1 MLALVQMRE
10 HQNEKIKMTKQNN
23 KRSISVYAHWF
34 GMEKP
39 LLMGTLHSDRLK
51 GKEVFSFEYIDHWLQ
66 SGPAQLLDPSLQL
79 YSGLHYLNEE
89 QDNFGIFL
97 DSSPDRWGRI
107 LMRRREAAIARADER
122 DERKLFETDY
132 LLGVYDGHRMGA
144 LRFKL
149 EEDGPFLND
158 NKNMASPPWGSLR
171 ELEQISLRL
180 EDDDV
185 IDDPEYLKWLSMLI
199 APGASLGGARPK
211 ASIVDNDGDLWIAK
225 FPSRNDQGDIGGWEI
240 VTYELA
246 ILAGINMAESKA
258 QKFSSDY
265 YTFLTKRFD
274 RGSDEQR
281 IHFASAMTMLGY
293 IDGQDHAD
301 GASYLELVDFIQ
313 NNGAHVDIDL
323 EELWRRIVFS
333 ICVTNT
339 DDHLRNH
346 GFLLTNEGW
355 VLSPAYDI
363 NPVETGTGLKLNIS
377 DEDNSLDLNLA
388 MEVCEYFRLS
398 EKRATEIVDE
408 VLNAISSWK
417 EVATKYGI
425 SRVEQELKA
434 IAFKTTKIRS

>member
-1 MLALVQMRE
+1 
-10 HQNEKIKMTKQNN
+10 
-23 KRSISVYAHWF
+23 
-34 GMEKP
+34 
-39 LLMGTLHSDRLK
+39 
-51 GKEVFSFEYIDHWLQ
+51 
-66 SGPAQLLDPSLQL
+66 
-79 YSGLHYLNEE
+79 
-89 QDNFGIFL
+89 
-97 DSSPDRWGRI
+97 
-107 LMRRREAAIARADER
+107 MRRREAAFARNENR
-122 DERKLFETDY
+122 EEKKLFETDY

-149 EEDGPFLND
+149 EDDGPFLND
-158 NKNMASPPWGSLR
+158 NKNMASPPWTSLR

-211 ASIVDNDGDLWIAK
+211 ASIVDNDGNLWIAK

-274 RGSDEQR
+274 RGNNGQR
-281 IHFASAMTMLGY
+281 IHFASAMTILGY

-313 NNGAHVDIDL
+313 KNGANVDQDL
-323 EELWRRIVFS
+323 EQLWRRIVFS

-346 GFLLTNEGW
+346 GFLLTNDGW

-363 NPVETGTGLKLNIS
+363 NPVENGSGLKLNIS

-388 MEVCEYFRLS
+388 MEVSEFFRLS
-398 EKRATEIVDE
+398 EKRATEIIDE
-408 VLNAISSWK
+408 VLNAVANWR
-417 EVATKYGI
+417 EVAIKYKI

-434 IAFKTTKIRS
+434 LAFKIK

>member
-1 MLALVQMRE
+1 MRE
-10 HQNEKIKMTKQNN
+10 HPNEKTRMAKQNN
-23 KRSISVYAHWF
+23 SRNISVYAHWS
-34 GMEKP
+34 GMEDP
-39 LLMGTLHSDRLK
+39 LLMGVLHSDRLK
-51 GKEVFSFEYIDHWLQ
+51 GKEVFSFEYIDEWLKN
-66 SGPAQLLDPSLQL
+66 GPAQLLDPSLQL
-79 YSGLHYLNEE
+79 YTGLHYLNDV

-107 LMRRREAAIARADER
+107 LMRRREAALSRNENR
-122 DERKLFETDY
+122 EEKKLFETDY

-149 EEDGPFLND
+149 EDDGPFLND
-158 NKNMASPPWGSLR
+158 NKNMASPPWTSLR

-199 APGASLGGARPK
+199 TPGASLGGARPK
-211 ASIVDNDGDLWIAK
+211 ASIVDNDGNLWIAK

-274 RGSDEQR
+274 RGNNGQR
-281 IHFASAMTMLGY
+281 IHFASAMTILGY

-313 NNGAHVDIDL
+313 KNGANVDQDL
-323 EELWRRIVFS
+323 EQLWRRIVFS

-346 GFLLTNEGW
+346 GFLLTNDGW

-363 NPVETGTGLKLNIS
+363 NPVENGSGLKLNIS

-388 MEVCEYFRLS
+388 MEVSEFFRLS
-398 EKRATEIVDE
+398 EKRATEIIDE
-408 VLNAISSWK
+408 VLNAVANWR
-417 EVATKYGI
+417 EVAIKYKI

-434 IAFKTTKIRS
+434 LAFKIK

>member
-1 MLALVQMRE
+1 MA
-10 HQNEKIKMTKQNN
+10 KQNN
-23 KRSISVYAHWF
+23 KKSISVYAHWS

-51 GKEVFSFEYIDHWLQ
+51 GKEVFSFEYSDDWLQ
-66 SGPAQLLDPSLQL
+66 SGLAQLLDPSLQL
-79 YSGLHYLNEE
+79 YSGLHYLNED

-107 LMRRREAAIARADER
+107 LMRRREAALSRIDER
-122 DERKLFETDY
+122 EEEKLFETDY

-158 NKNMASPPWGSLR
+158 NKNMATPPWASLR

-180 EDDDV
+180 EDDNV

-211 ASIVDNDGDLWIAK
+211 ASIVDNDGGLWIAK
-225 FPSRNDQGDIGGWEI
+225 FPSRNDQGDSGGWEI

-258 QKFSSDY
+258 QKFSSEY

-274 RGSDEQR
+274 RGNDGQR

-293 IDGQDHAD
+293 SDGQDHSD

-313 NNGAHVDIDL
+313 NNGANVEQDL
-323 EELWRRIVFS
+323 EQLWRRIVFS

-363 NPVETGTGLKLNIS
+363 NPVETGAGLKLNIS

-388 MEVCEYFRLS
+388 MEVSEFFRLS
-398 EKRATEIVDE
+398 EKRADEIKEEIVN
-408 VLNAISSWK
+408 VVSGWK
-417 EVATKYGI
+417 EMAIKYGI

-434 IAFKTTKIRS
+434 VAFKAT